1 MTTMPKAAVTPRLLK
16 AEALLRPEYEGP
28 NELWDGVLMVREAC
42 GFDSGSVATTISAL
56 LYGHVSRRKLG
67 RLSDSSGG
75 FVLARDPDRMLVPD
89 VSFVAAERLKIIVPG
104 KFAEGPPDL
113 AVEVRS
119 PSDSWISVVRK
130 TGIWLAHGT
139 KVVWA
144 VDPEARIVV
153 VSRGIDLP
161 PETLTANDTLDGAP
175 VLPKFRVKV
184 ARLFSGL

>member
-1 MTTMPKAAVTPRLLK
+1 LK

-28 NELWDGVLMVREAC
+28 HELWDGVLVVRESC
-42 GFDSGSVATTISAL
+42 GFDSASVAATVIAL
-56 LYGHVSRRKLG
+56 LVAHTSRRRLG
-67 RLSDSSGG
+67 RVSASSGG
-75 FVLARDPDRMLVPD
+75 FVLARDPDRLLVPD
-89 VSFVAAERLKIIVPG
+89 AAFVAAERTKIITPG

-119 PSDSWISVVRK
+119 PSDSWISVLRK
-130 TGIWLAHGT
+130 TGVWLAHGVR
-139 KVVWA
+139 VVWA
-144 VDPEARIVV
+144 VDPEKRVVV

-161 PETLTANDTLDGAP
+161 PETLTPQDTLDGAP